1 QHGEG
6 AAEEERGVAHDAA
19 AHVGQRQLRERH
31 WSPPTAPPITLRLS
45 RICWKNA
52 WRLEPRRNWL
62 KARPSL
68 MNTIRRQKLAE
79 NASCVTITTV
89 TPSSWLR
96 RCSALITSRAA
107 FESRL
112 PVSSSASTRA
122 GSWIIALAIAAR
134 CC

>member
-1 QHGEG
+1 HGARRRTAVEVAAGQVGVEDELRVEVEEQHGEG

-19 AHVGQRQLRERH
+19 AHVGQGQLRERH

-62 KARPSL
+62 KARPAL

-96 RCSALITSRAA
+96 RCSA
-107 FESRL
+107 
-112 PVSSSASTRA
+112 
-122 GSWIIALAIAAR
+122 
-134 CC
+134 